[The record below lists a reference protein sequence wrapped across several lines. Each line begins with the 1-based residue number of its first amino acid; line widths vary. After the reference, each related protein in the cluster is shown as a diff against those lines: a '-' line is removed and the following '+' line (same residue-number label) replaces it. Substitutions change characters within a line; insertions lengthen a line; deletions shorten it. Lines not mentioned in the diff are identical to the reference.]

1 MKNLL
6 KLGIGNAKLKND
18 VAIFDIVAGET
29 CPFAKDCA
37 EKVDRVTG
45 LLIKNPEAKFRCFAA
60 TSELIS
66 KAARVKRWHN
76 LDLLRECKTSQEIA
90 DLIIAS
96 FEADKKAIVAPKVRV
111 HSSGDF
117 FNQMYFDAWMIVAN
131 TMPEK
136 TFYAYT
142 KSFKY
147 WVARLDS
154 IPANFHLNASRGSK
168 NDELIEQ
175 YNLKNVEIVFS
186 EEEAIK
192 KGLEIDHDDSH
203 CYNREV
209 KKFALLIHGV
219 QKAGSDAMKSVLALK
234 AKGIMGYHRGT
245 IGEGRIEIKA
255 A

>member
-1 MKNLL
+1 MRNLL

-18 VAIFDIVAGET
+18 VAIFDLPASWT

-37 EKVDRVTG
+37 EGVDRVTG

-76 LDLLRECKTSQEIA
+76 LDTINECKTAEEIA
-90 DLIIAS
+90 DLIADS
-96 FEADKKAIVAPKVRV
+96 FEADKKAKNAPKVRV

-117 FNQMYFDAWMIVAN
+117 FNQKYFDAWMIVAK

-154 IPANFHLNASRGSK
+154 IPENFHLTASKGSK
-168 NDELIEQ
+168 HDELIEQ

-186 EEEAIK
+186 EEEAVE
-192 KGLEIDHDDSH
+192 KGIEIDHDDSH

-209 KKFALLIHGV
+209 KRFALLLHGT
-219 QKAGSDAMKSVLALK
+219 QPKGSKASEAISKMHK
-234 AKGIMGYHRGT
+234 KGIYGYQRGK
-245 IGEGRIEIKA
+245 IGENRKA